1 LPYSGDKAVRYST
14 IAQAKNGF
22 VKTTNPIIMTSISM
36 RVTRVRSLVITMI
49 AVAGLSSC
57 GGDLKLTEPPP
68 PTSVLLKDIV
78 IPHLPSPYYH
88 FEYDGQGKVSSV
100 SFASGLTTYDVT
112 YADGRISETRNN
124 TIANHD
130 RLVYVYDDAGRV
142 AAIRETDESGVVFI
156 ALFFT
161 YAADKLIKL
170 ERDRRV
176 TGGFIIDKTMSFS
189 YYPDGNLLELT
200 EHRPAIDGVQ
210 LETTVKDTFEQYDN
224 GINVDAF
231 GLIHDDFFD
240 HLVLL
245 PAVRLQRSNPRRVI
259 RTGDADNYTVD
270 YTYAYD
276 TRNRPLAASGDLTF
290 TTGSSAGQHFQ
301 VGSVFSYYD

>member
-1 LPYSGDKAVRYST
+1 
-14 IAQAKNGF
+14 
-22 VKTTNPIIMTSISM
+22 MTMRSISM
-36 RVTRVRSLVITMI
+36 RATRVRNLVLTMI

-57 GGDLKLTEPPP
+57 GGDMKVTAPPP
-68 PTSVLLKDIV
+68 SASVLLKDIV
-78 IPHLPSPYYH
+78 IPNLPSPYYH
-88 FEYDGQGKVSSV
+88 FEYDGQGIVSSV

-112 YADGRISETRNN
+112 FAAGRISELRNN
-124 TIANHD
+124 TFGNHD

-142 AAIRETDESGVVFI
+142 GAIRETDPNGVIFI

-161 YAADKLIKL
+161 YSGDKLIGL

-189 YYPDGNLLELT
+189 YHPDGNLLELT
-200 EHRPAIDGVQ
+200 EHRPAIDGLQ
-210 LETTVKDTFEQYDN
+210 LETTVIDRFEQYDN

-231 GLIHDDFFD
+231 GLIHNDFFD

-245 PAVRLQRSNPRRVI
+245 PAVQLQKSNPRRVT

-270 YTYAYD
+270 YTYTYD
-276 TRNRPLAASGDLTF
+276 ARNRPRTTRGDLAF
-290 TTGSSAGQHFQ
+290 TTGSNAGQHFQ
-301 VGSVFSYYD
+301 LASDFSYYD

>member
-1 LPYSGDKAVRYST
+1 MMRSGA
-14 IAQAKNGF
+14 
-22 VKTTNPIIMTSISM
+22 M
-36 RVTRVRSLVITMI
+36 RDARVRNLVMTLI
-49 AVAGLSSC
+49 AIAGLTSC
-57 GGDLKLTEPPP
+57 GRDTTMTAPPPP
-68 PTSVLLKDIV
+68 PTTVLLKDIV
-78 IPHLPSPYYH
+78 IPNLPSPYYH
-88 FEYDGQGKVSSV
+88 FEYDAQGKVGSV
-100 SFASGLTTYDVT
+100 SFASGLTTYDV
-112 YADGRISETRNN
+112 AFAGERITEMRNN

-142 AAIRETDESGVVFI
+142 AAIREIDEDGLVFT

-161 YAADKLIKL
+161 YAGDKLIEL

-176 TGGFIIDKTMSFS
+176 TGGFIIDKTTSFT
-189 YYPDGNLLELT
+189 YLPDGNLLELT
-200 EHRPAIDGVQ
+200 EHRPAIDGFQ
-210 LETTVKDTFEQYDN
+210 PETTVKDRFEQYDS

-245 PAVRLQRSNPRRVI
+245 PAVQLQKSNPRRVT

-276 TRNRPLAASGDLTF
+276 ARNRPLRTSGDLTF
-290 TTGSSAGQHFQ
+290 TTGPHVGEHFQ
-301 VGSVFSYYD
+301 VGSAFSYYD